1 LLKKGNV
8 METLPDAIRIK
19 QEELQRIISRIE
31 TLGVAFS
38 GGVDSSLLLAVART
52 VLGDR
57 VVALTAASPVHAR
70 HELDQALALA
80 RRLDVRHVI
89 VRPDVMA
96 DANFR
101 SNGHERCYYCKKC
114 LFKTMQKEARTI
126 GIETLAHGA
135 NADDILDYRP
145 GRKAAEELGVAAP
158 LSEAGFTKT
167 DIRQLARS
175 IGLPNWNRPAMAC
188 LATRLPYGTPI
199 EAAVLR
205 KVEAAE
211 AAIRALGITQCRV
224 RYHQDIARIEV
235 GGDQM
240 EQMLDS
246 GHRQQIVEVLLGLGF
261 YHVCLDLEGYVSG
274 KMNRGLQLPDV

>member
-1 LLKKGNV
+1 MG
-8 METLPDAIRIK
+8 TLPDAIRIK
-19 QEELQRIISRIE
+19 QEELQRIISGNE
-31 TLGVAFS
+31 TLAVAFS
-38 GGVDSSLLLAVART
+38 GGVDSSLLLAVARR

-80 RRLDVRHVI
+80 RRLKVRHFI

-114 LFKTMQKEARTI
+114 LFRAMQKEALTI
-126 GIETLAHGA
+126 GIEALAHGA

-145 GRKAAEELGVAAP
+145 GLKAAEELGVAAP
-158 LSEAGFTKT
+158 LSEAGFTKA
-167 DIRQLARS
+167 DIRQLARN

-199 EAAVLR
+199 EATLLR
-205 KVEAAE
+205 KVETAE
-211 AAIRALGITQCRV
+211 AAIRALGIAQCRV

-235 GGDQM
+235 GGDEM
-240 EQMLDS
+240 ERFLDS
-246 GHRQQIVEVLLGLGF
+246 GHRQQIVEVLRGLGF
-261 YHVCLDLEGYVSG
+261 HHICLDLEGYVSG
-274 KMNRGLQLPDV
+274 KMNRGLQLPDA